1 MPRLEDYLGERKVEG
16 RVEGLAGRVERIFGV
31 RLNDIQSEAIRL
43 IELTDDNIIVS
54 APTGSGKTLIGYAAL
69 LHAGRGFYLAPL
81 ISLMMEKFYELSR
94 ALGGM
99 YRVMVSNRD
108 YRIPA
113 SRFLS
118 ADFKVMSPYKFLALF
133 NMIDPA
139 EHGNVLVV
147 DEIHKMSEDPLFEA
161 AITLAR
167 RKGFRIIGLSATLAD
182 SDIAL
187 LSKWFDARV
196 VKGHVR
202 PVELRFE
209 SVKLRQRGYQLVP
222 EHEYAVNG
230 RPAISH
236 ADVFYSREE
245 AAAKLALRIHLA
257 TGKPVI
263 VWAPTRNRV
272 EKIAKLIA
280 SQLAESPRYQQV
292 ARKLPASNPSERL
305 LKYTATRGVFI
316 HHGGLS
322 ATARDMV
329 EKAYKTLGGIMVTAY
344 TLSHGVNMP
353 GTYLVFSTVF
363 DWRGE
368 LVSPSLFHQ
377 IAGRAGRP
385 GYDSY
390 GVAVTLLVDD
400 AEEAYYSNVLVKVRA
415 SEIIPKLLD
424 SPFNAVKM
432 LLPVVNRHG
441 MREAERL
448 LRESY
453 SYLKNPD
460 EGKVKA
466 IMPALEQAVKYYHE
480 RVGGRRARAAMDMG
494 LHPLEYEIVEVALS
508 KEYREALGEIIN
520 KASAIH
526 GVNPERVADD
536 IARYGFLAIWL
547 GNWEARMVADTIQ
560 TVLETGVFYAGRV
573 FGWKSPE
580 RERASSM
587 AKMFTYAGNP
597 RVEPLAREVRIDV
610 LRRMIKAAPQIVGGA
625 QGLEEAYA
633 ATIVAVKEAFLLR
646 KTVDPA
652 KVRRLARLVWYAIT
666 GRDSMPAELEAEVLK
681 EAREA

>member
-1 MPRLEDYLGERKVEG
+1 MPRLEDYLGERKVDG
-16 RVEGLAGRVERIFGV
+16 GLAERVERIFGV
-31 RLNDIQSEAIRL
+31 RLNEIQSEAVRL
-43 IELTDDNIIVS
+43 IEGTDGNIIVS
-54 APTGSGKTLIGYAAL
+54 APTGSGKTLIGFAAL

-81 ISLMMEKFYELSR
+81 ISLMMEKYYELSR
-94 ALGGM
+94 ALGGR
-99 YRVMVSNRD
+99 YRVLVSNRD

-133 NMIDPA
+133 NLIDPA
-139 EHGNVLVV
+139 EHGSVLVV

-167 RKGFRIIGLSATLAD
+167 RKGFRIVGLSATLAD
-182 SDIAL
+182 SDIAH
-187 LSKWFDARV
+187 LSRWLNARV

-222 EHEYAVNG
+222 EREYAVNG
-230 RPAISH
+230 RPAVSH
-236 ADVFYSREE
+236 GDVFYSREE
-245 AAAKLALRIHLA
+245 AAAKLALRIHQA

-263 VWAPTRNRV
+263 VWAPTRSRV
-272 EKIAKLIA
+272 ERIAKLIA
-280 SQLAESPRYQQV
+280 GQLAESPRYQLV

-305 LKYTATRGVFI
+305 LKYTAAKGVFI

-329 EKAYKTLGGIMVTAY
+329 EKAYKSLGGIIVTAY

-390 GVAVTLLVDD
+390 GVVVTLLVDE
-400 AEEAYYSNVLVKVRA
+400 AEEAYYSSVLVKTRA

-432 LLPVVNRHG
+432 LLPVVSRQG

-453 SYLKNPD
+453 SYLKSPD

-466 IMPALEQAVKYYHE
+466 IMPALEQAVRYYE
-480 RVGGRRARAAMDMG
+480 RVGGRRARVAMDMG
-494 LHPLEYEIVEVALS
+494 LHPLEFEMVEVAMS
-508 KEYREALGEIIN
+508 KEYREALGEII
-520 KASAIH
+520 KRASAIH
-526 GVNPERVADD
+526 GVNPERVAED

-580 RERASSM
+580 RERASAA

-625 QGLEEAYA
+625 QSLEEAHA
-633 ATIVAVKEAFLLR
+633 ATVVAVKEAFLLR

-652 KVRRLARLVWYAIT
+652 KVRKLARLVWYAIT
-666 GRDSMPAELEAEVLK
+666 GRDSMPAELEAEVL
-681 EAREA
+681 REVREGKGA